1 MSEDAWVVRACLC
14 AFSVPHRLSRA
25 TAGEVALSSL
35 LACCI
40 RQVRERLAVNDTLTH
55 TRTYTVGEV

>member
-1 MSEDAWVVRACLC
+1 MREDAWVVSVCLC
-14 AFSVPHRLSRA
+14 AFSVPQRLSRA

-35 LACCI
+35 LVCCI

-55 TRTYTVGEV
+55 TRMHTGEV